1 MAVTETFL
9 TGSILITFRD
19 VVTMPLVAFILL
31 SIFFLGLIYQ
41 VFSEN
46 INVVGVLSIASI
58 IIFYSGH
65 LLIGD
70 YNGIALVLFVF
81 GIALIIMEFF
91 VIGAILG
98 IIGSIL
104 LLFSILLVSDSM
116 AVYSLFLL
124 GIILLALIEWVI
136 FVKYKKRKIPILS
149 RLILND
155 STDAESGYTSFDDRS
170 YLLGET
176 AMTMTPLR
184 PSGTIRYGDQR
195 IDAVAEGSYIAG
207 NVEVKV
213 IHVEGTRVVVRPKE
227 D

>member
-1 MAVTETFL
+1 MAVTGTFL
-9 TGSILITFRD
+9 MGSVLYTFRD
-19 VVTMPLVAFILL
+19 VVTMPIIAFILL
-31 SIFFLGLIYQ
+31 LVFFLGVIYQ
-41 VFSEN
+41 LFSEEIN
-46 INVVGVLSIASI
+46 IIGVLAFASI

-70 YNGIALVLFVF
+70 YNGVSLVLFVT
-81 GIALIIMEFF
+81 GIALIIIEFF

-98 IIGSIL
+98 IMGGL
-104 LLFSILLVSDSM
+104 LLLLSILLVSDNM
-116 AVYSLFLL
+116 AVFGLYLMA
-124 GIILLALIEWVI
+124 IIFLALIEWVI
-136 FVKYKKRKIPILS
+136 FVKFKKRKIPILS

-170 YLLGET
+170 YLLGQT
-176 AMTMTPLR
+176 AKTATPLR
-184 PSGTIRYGDQR
+184 PSGTIRLEDAR

-207 NVEVKV
+207 NVEVKI